1 MVGIKFY
8 GNESA
13 KSGNVTAREG
23 GGAITEHFL
32 SFLALRRGIQMSPG
46 LIRGGRW
53 DLGDGV
59 EPALD
64 SEPHRE
70 LI

>member
-1 MVGIKFY
+1 MGCAGVPGLTGNGVRVVGIKFY

-32 SFLALRRGIQMSPG
+32 SFLALRRGIQMRPG
-46 LIRGGRW
+46 LGFN
-53 DLGDGV
+53 
-59 EPALD
+59 
-64 SEPHRE
+64 
-70 LI
+70 